1 MLALNLVHITGINPE
16 AVKWGDD
23 RYDRP
28 LCPGLPRP
36 SQSNPRGSGPEVLK
50 RERGHVTA
58 ETGVAEVAVF
68 GALQPNVLAK
78 GAQGGCEAQ
87 RPIQGMSH

>member
-1 MLALNLVHITGINPE
+1 MYLIAGINPE

-23 RYDRP
+23 RYDRL
-28 LCPGLPRP
+28 LCPGLQPGPP
-36 SQSNPRGSGPEVLK
+36 SQTLRGSGPGVLK

-68 GALQPNVLAK
+68 GALQPNISLETEAK
-78 GAQGGCEAQ
+78 YYTWW
-87 RPIQGMSH
+87 